1 MTSTY
6 ARPDLYQ
13 LAFSYR
19 DFESEAA
26 FLRAVASRHGV
37 GVESFLELACG
48 PGDHSL
54 AMARAG
60 LQVAALDTS
69 EEMVAYLTDR
79 SASAGLEVEAEVGD
93 MRVGRPDF
101 ERRFDLVA
109 TLIGSVDH
117 LTTNADF
124 CEHLRATAQYLKP
137 GGIYVVD
144 MVHPRTVFGVE
155 STTERSWRME
165 RDGLAV
171 EVQWGAESDAF
182 DPIAEVERT
191 SVTLRAS
198 AHGESLPTIREVFP
212 MRRYSYQTVQALLRA
227 SGSGFECLGSY
238 GAFNLE
244 VPLDASEA
252 WRMILVLG
260 LPE

>member
-1 MTSTY
+1 VSSTY
-6 ARPDLYQ
+6 TRPNLYQ

-26 FLRAVASRHGV
+26 FLRKVAARHGV
-37 GVESFLELACG
+37 DVECFLELACG

-60 LQVAALDTS
+60 LQVAALDRS
-69 EEMVAYLTDR
+69 EEMIAYLAER
-79 SASAGLEVEAEVGD
+79 SASAGLEIEAVVGD
-93 MRVGRPDF
+93 MREARPDF
-101 ERRFDLVA
+101 ERRFDLAA

-117 LTTNADF
+117 LATNADF
-124 CEHLRATAQYLKP
+124 CKHLRAVARHLKP

-155 STTERSWRME
+155 STTETSWRME

-171 EVQWGAESDAF
+171 EVQWGEASDVF
-182 DPIAEVERT
+182 DPVAEIVHT
-191 SVTLRAS
+191 SVTLQAN
-198 AHGESLPTIREVFP
+198 AHGEGLPTIREVFP
-212 MRRYSYQTVQALLRA
+212 MRRYSYQTVQALLEA
-227 SGSGFECLGSY
+227 SQSGFKCLGSY
-238 GAFNLE
+238 GAFDLD
-244 VPLDASEA
+244 VPLGDSKA

-260 LPE
+260 LSG